1 MDPEISEQ
9 LHEHIFQTYNQL
21 KTVLP
26 KEILKIKVL
35 KKQRYP
41 IIKQPLMNEIEK
53 DIISKNKNYSSSA
66 QKINIFY
73 NENMRK
79 KSQIQNLFK
88 KNKINMKKQE
98 IEKSNSPEATNRM
111 FIISKRTPSL
121 YDNSEI
127 ITYKNFR
134 EKNMKMLGVNC
145 DTKMKRTKGMYNSF
159 SVNDIDMKK
168 NIYLPRIIDRMK
180 YSVPRNLRNNQGLII
195 LGMNAK
201 NIVDKN
207 KEITFIKKKKTLPT
221 DIFFYKLKKINK
233 RNDMINKKDNFD
245 NNNNINNA
253 NKLNL
258 NMSNNFNNSTD
269 KIESPSF
276 GNNNS

>member
-9 LHEHIFQTYNQL
+9 LHEYIFQTYNQL

-26 KEILKIKVL
+26 KEILKMKVL
-35 KKQRYP
+35 KNQRYP
-41 IIKQPLMNEIEK
+41 IIKQSLMNEIEK
-53 DIISKNKNYSSSA
+53 DIISKNKNYASSA
-66 QKINIFY
+66 QKINILY
-73 NENMRK
+73 NDNINK

-88 KNKINMKKQE
+88 KTKINMKKHD
-98 IEKSNSPEATNRM
+98 IEKSNAQETTNPM
-111 FIISKRTPSL
+111 FIISKRTSSL
-121 YDNSEI
+121 YDNSDI

-145 DTKMKRTKGMYNSF
+145 DTKIKRNRGMYNSF
-159 SVNDIDMKK
+159 SVSDIDMKK

-207 KEITFIKKKKTLPT
+207 KEISFIKKKKTLPT
-221 DIFFYKLKKINK
+221 DFFFYKLKKINK
-233 RNDMINKKDNFD
+233 RNDMINKRDNFD
-245 NNNNINNA
+245 NKNNNIKNINI
-253 NKLNL
+253 NI
-258 NMSNNFNNSTD
+258 SNNYNNSTD
-269 KIESPSF
+269 KIEEA
-276 GNNNS
+276 